1 MKKGYVSIE
10 TVIVAAIVMAAGL
23 AGVAIFTTKS
33 AGAQTKLNEAFSGAG
48 LQS

>member
-23 AGVAIFTTKS
+23 AGVAIFTAKS
-33 AGAQTKLNEAFSGAG
+33 TGAQNKLNQAFSGAG
-48 LQS
+48 L

>member
-23 AGVAIFTTKS
+23 AGIVVFNGRGTEAS
-33 AGAQTKLNEAFSGAG
+33 TKLNSAFDAA
-48 LQS
+48 L

>member
-23 AGVAIFTTKS
+23 AGVAIFTGKGT
-33 AGAQTKLNEAFSGAG
+33 AAQTKLNDAFNEAG
-48 LQS
+48 L

>member
-23 AGVAIFTTKS
+23 VGVGIFTTKS

-48 LQS
+48 L

>member
-23 AGVAIFTTKS
+23 AGIVMFTGKGE
-33 AGAQTKLNEAFSGAG
+33 GAKNKLNDVFTEAG
-48 LQS
+48 L

>member
-23 AGVAIFTTKS
+23 AGVAIFTSKS
-33 AGAQTKLNEAFSGAG
+33 SAAQTELNSAFNEAG
-48 LQS
+48 L